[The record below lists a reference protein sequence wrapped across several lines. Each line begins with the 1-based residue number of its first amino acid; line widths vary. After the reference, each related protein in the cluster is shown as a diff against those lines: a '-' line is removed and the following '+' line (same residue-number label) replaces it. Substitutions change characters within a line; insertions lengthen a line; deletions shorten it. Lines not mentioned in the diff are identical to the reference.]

1 MKGEG
6 IDVLRCIGALVV
18 VSSVVLSRD
27 YLSGNSTI
35 VEWLEYLMYVG
46 FVVSY
51 GLNILSRNAGWV
63 RVVLETVTQTVL
75 LYWFMSGTDM
85 YMSLG
90 FLSIMVVV
98 LLLPV
103 GKKKENVEID
113 SYLMSK

>member
-6 IDVLRCIGALVV
+6 IEVLRGFGALVV

-63 RVVLETVTQTVL
+63 RVVVETVTQTVL
-75 LYWFMSGTDM
+75 FYWFMQSVDM

-90 FLSIMVVV
+90 FLSTMVVV
-98 LLLPV
+98 LLLPI

-113 SYLMSK
+113 TYLMSK